1 MAGLQQVAGGFV
13 RDPSEFGPGAS
24 QPGPAQGAAV
34 LLQPGQLGRR
44 GLGVCHAVDQL

>member
-1 MAGLQQVAGGFV
+1 MAGGFV

-24 QPGPAQGAAV
+24 QPGPSQGAAV